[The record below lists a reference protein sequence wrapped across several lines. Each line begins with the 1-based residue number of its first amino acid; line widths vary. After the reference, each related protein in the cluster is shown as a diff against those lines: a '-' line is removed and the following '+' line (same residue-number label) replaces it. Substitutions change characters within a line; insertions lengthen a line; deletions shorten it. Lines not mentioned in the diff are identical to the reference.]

1 MIEEMGW
8 SRSTFSSMYSAASL
22 SAAAFMIV
30 IGRSIDRFGARRTL
44 ATLVVLMGLVTI
56 WMSTVDSEWKL
67 LIGLAGIRTIGQGSF
82 GLVGAT
88 LISIWFIK
96 IRGRANAIS
105 SIGGSLSMAIFPF
118 LVHIMIR
125 EYGWRTSWIILGLM
139 VWSLLLLPSIFL
151 VRRSPEEVGLLPD
164 GTTSD
169 YQVAGRDQRSLV
181 SEVNFS
187 MNEALKTK
195 ALWMLTLSSI
205 SMPLIMTGLMFH
217 HVSILDSKGFSSEFA
232 AVTMG
237 LFGPLTLILHLL
249 WGYLSDKIPNRYLLA
264 SGNLCLIFTM
274 FWLMSA
280 SNNFQIIFYVVLLSI
295 SGSAIYTTNI
305 VVWANYFGRSQL
317 GTIRGF
323 AATTMVAFSALGALP
338 FGLIYDQTGSYDN
351 ALKLLI
357 LMPVL
362 SLIGSLM
369 ATPPTKAV
377 TNTS

>member
-1 MIEEMGW
+1 
-8 SRSTFSSMYSAASL
+8 MYSVASL
-22 SAAAFMIV
+22 SAAVFMIL
-30 IGRSIDRFGARRTL
+30 IGKSIDRFGARRTL
-44 ATLVVLMGLVTI
+44 STLVVLMGLVTI

-88 LISIWFIK
+88 LISIWYIK
-96 IRGRANAIS
+96 RRGRANAIS
-105 SIGGSLSMAIFPF
+105 SIGGSLSMAIFPL

-139 VWSLLLLPSIFL
+139 VWSILLLPSILL
-151 VRRSPEEVGLLPD
+151 VRRSPEEIGLLPD

-169 YQVAGRDQRSLV
+169 YQLADRDQKSLK

-187 MNEALKTK
+187 MTEALKTK

-217 HVSILDSKGFSSEFA
+217 HVSILDSKGFTPEFA
-232 AVTMG
+232 AITIG
-237 LFGPLTLILHLL
+237 LFGPLTLIFHLL

-274 FWLMSA
+274 FWLMST
-280 SNNFQIIFYVVLLSI
+280 SNNFQVIFYVVLLSI
-295 SGSAIYTTNI
+295 GGSAIYATNI

-338 FGLIYDQTGSYDN
+338 FGLIYDQTGSYDK
-351 ALKLLI
+351 ALSMLMF
-357 LMPVL
+357 MPVL
-362 SLIGSLM
+362 SLIGSIL
-369 ATPPTKAV
+369 ATPPTKSV
-377 TNTS
+377 THTY